1 MEHQKTSYDTLP
13 ERIDYLI
20 QEISEIKNILM
31 NRIEKREEIPKYLST
46 ENVLAYLKKTGFPM
60 SKSQLYKLTSCGRMP
75 FHKSGNTLLFIP
87 EELDKWCED
96 KIQTV
101 SQEENELQLLI
112 KSPLNKWKKKV

>member
-1 MEHQKTSYDTLP
+1 
-13 ERIDYLI
+13 
-20 QEISEIKNILM
+20 
-31 NRIEKREEIPKYLST
+31 
-46 ENVLAYLKKTGFPM
+46 M

-101 SQEENELQLLI
+101 SHEENELQLLI
-112 KSPLNKWKKKV
+112 KSPLNKWKKKYDEKVINAKN